1 VASEKFANRPSS
13 TVAVGYTATDTTLE
27 VADASDFPATGVF
40 RVKLGNAAGTI
51 FRVDSV
57 AGDVFTGL
65 AEAFDDDAAV
75 SDTVKIV
82 ASRGAAER
90 FLQSPE
96 SGEARARAGVSAA
109 DFYGPV
115 WKLGDPTVPS
125 WAWVNQGTS
134 TIANANGISYLE
146 IPNATTNIRS
156 RVISAPATPY
166 TITALFRGRFAGALS
181 TQYGGLV
188 FRESGTSKLYI
199 WYVAGNSALQA
210 IKFTNDT
217 TFSAVGAVN
226 TVLQGAGG
234 NFHWLRFTD
243 NGTNLLFAASVD
255 GINFTEYGTEGRT
268 VFMAGAPNQVGF
280 FANVDSAGAGMA
292 ISLLSWVVT

>member
-1 VASEKFANRPSS
+1 MASEKFANRPSS

-27 VADASDFPATGVF
+27 VADASDFPSTGVF

-57 AGDVFTGL
+57 AGDVFTGV
-65 AEAFDDDAAV
+65 AEEFDDDAAI
-75 SDTVKIV
+75 SDTVKICASSEV
-82 ASRGAAER
+82 ARR
-90 FLQSPE
+90 FLQSPNI
-96 SGEARARAGVSAA
+96 GEARFPTGNGAWAGP
-109 DFYGPV
+109 G
-115 WKLGDPTVPS
+115 WTLGDPTTPS

-217 TFSAVGAVN
+217 TFSAVGVVN

-234 NFHWLRFTD
+234 NFHWLRYTD
-243 NGTNLLFAASVD
+243 DGTDLRFAASID
-255 GINFTEYGTEGRT
+255 GINFVEYGTEGRT
-268 VFMAGAPNQVGF
+268 VFLAGGPNQVGF
-280 FANVDSAGAGMA
+280 FANGDSPGATMGL
-292 ISLLSWVVT
+292 SLLSWVVT